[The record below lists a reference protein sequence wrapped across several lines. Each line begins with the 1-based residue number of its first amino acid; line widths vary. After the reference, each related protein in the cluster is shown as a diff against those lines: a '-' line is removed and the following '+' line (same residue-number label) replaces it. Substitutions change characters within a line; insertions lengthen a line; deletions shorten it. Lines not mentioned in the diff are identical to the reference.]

1 MRYENET
8 LMAKFTFADG
18 KQVWREML
26 QSMIQTEED
35 DLLTTEEEVRD
46 LFYSLYFNDD
56 EDFTSVDLE
65 YSAHPL
71 NGKGNDVCITTR
83 IER

>member
-8 LMAKFTFADG
+8 LMAKLTLTDG
-18 KQVWREML
+18 RQIWKEIM

-46 LFYSLYFNDD
+46 LFYSLYFDDD

-65 YSAHPL
+65 YSAHSL
-71 NGKGNDVCITTR
+71 NGKGDDVCITTNIDR
-83 IER
+83 